1 MSRRKRR
8 DDCPPD
14 NSPVRPRP
22 SCHAGMAWCEV
33 ACVVA
38 LIAVLTLM
46 RIVYAGVM
54 ELRTDEAITGPGR
67 RRARCPSSIT
77 RPASPG

>member
-1 MSRRKRR
+1 VTIA
-8 DDCPPD
+8 PPD
-14 NSPVRPRP
+14 NSPVRPARP
-22 SCHAGMAWCEV
+22 AMPAWLGTRWLG
-33 ACVVA
+33 VVA

-54 ELRTDEAITGPGR
+54 ELRTDEAYYGPGR